1 MIYITGDIHGSPERL
16 GVHSFYEQKG
26 MTRDDIVIICGDFGM
41 VWEENGESASERYW
55 LKWLEDKPFTT
66 VFVCGEVFDIEGV
79 KFFAFGGA
87 SSHDIRDGIIDPAE
101 DENWRETAKKWYKA
115 GKMYRIKGISWWEQE
130 LPTQKEMDNGI
141 KNLERVGNKVDYII
155 THSPSASVIALLGH
169 GLYEQ
174 DVLTRYLEDIRS
186 KVEYKKHFCGHMH
199 VDKAVNEKDIILYEQ
214 IIRLA

>member
-1 MIYITGDIHGSPERL
+1 MNS
-16 GVHSFYEQKG
+16 
-26 MTRDDIVIICGDFGM
+26 
-41 VWEENGESASERYW
+41 EE
-55 LKWLEDKPFTT
+55 FIQT
-66 VFVCGEVFDIEGV
+66 C
-79 KFFAFGGA
+79 
-87 SSHDIRDGIIDPAE
+87 SSMGYSSKKL
-101 DENWRETAKKWYKA
+101 AKKYVEKNQKDA
-115 GKMYRIKGISWWEQE
+115 YDISWWEQE
-130 LPTQKEMDNGI
+130 LPTQVEMDSGI
-141 KNLERVGNKVDYII
+141 KNLERIGNKVDYII

>member
-1 MIYITGDIHGSPERL
+1 MKEWHG
-16 GVHSFYEQKG
+16 GKVHEIRPHVLHL
-26 MTRDDIVIICGDFGM
+26 MR
-41 VWEENGESASERYW
+41 GEI
-55 LKWLEDKPFTT
+55 
-66 VFVCGEVFDIEGV
+66 FDIEGL

-101 DENWRETAKKWYKA
+101 DGNWRETAKESYKA

-130 LPTQKEMDNGI
+130 LPTQGEMDSGI
-141 KNLERVGNKVDYII
+141 ENLERIGNKVDYII

-169 GLYEQ
+169 GLYKQ

>member
-16 GVHSFYEQKG
+16 GVHSFYE
-26 MTRDDIVIICGDFGM
+26 
-41 VWEENGESASERYW
+41 
-55 LKWLEDKPFTT
+55 
-66 VFVCGEVFDIEGV
+66 
-79 KFFAFGGA
+79 
-87 SSHDIRDGIIDPAE
+87 
-101 DENWRETAKKWYKA
+101 
-115 GKMYRIKGISWWEQE
+115 
-130 LPTQKEMDNGI
+130 QKEMDNGI